1 MQDIDRKSFSVM
13 ALLLGAVILLGTQGQ
28 SAQVKATK
36 LRGPKIVAS
45 KVVKIVR
52 EVAALP
58 RVKKL

>member
-1 MQDIDRKSFSVM
+1 M